1 MSSEKNILQVKN
13 ISKYF
18 GMPAGAQNHVLEDI
32 NLHAE
37 NDSEHGQVI
46 SILAPF
52 GAGKST
58 LLRIIAGLEK
68 PSSGNVLLNDINYK
82 PSLQKIIYI
91 PERPSSFPWLNVK
104 LNLIFALETGSNNNV
119 EKDIDNI
126 ISLSGLNGYENHF
139 PNDSSIGFRF
149 RISLARALVI
159 NPKFILID
167 DSIKN
172 LDTETKK
179 EIYNIIN
186 LIADNLKI
194 TFILATTNISE
205 AITLSDSIFLMK
217 KNPGLIF
224 HELQLNKEPGNRL
237 KITTGNDF
245 SSIKDEIES
254 LLKSKDIAEEI
265 SFTV

>member
-1 MSSEKNILQVKN
+1 MHDRILQW
-13 ISKYF
+13 
-18 GMPAGAQNHVLEDI
+18 
-32 NLHAE
+32 
-37 NDSEHGQVI
+37 
-46 SILAPF
+46 
-52 GAGKST
+52 
-58 LLRIIAGLEK
+58 GL
-68 PSSGNVLLNDINYK
+68 
-82 PSLQKIIYI
+82 
-91 PERPSSFPWLNVK
+91 
-104 LNLIFALETGSNNNV
+104 
-119 EKDIDNI
+119 
-126 ISLSGLNGYENHF
+126 
-139 PNDSSIGFRF
+139 F
-149 RISLARALVI
+149 RINFG

-179 EIYNIIN
+179 EIYNLIN

-224 HELQLNKEPGNRL
+224 HELKLNKEPGNRL